1 MGGGTRGDMLKAAEW
16 EFRSRFWL
24 FGAIFW
30 VGFGLYAVDHV
41 NVVELLIDRTVGAGS
56 PNATLVARFVFA
68 FGALLMLLAALIR
81 TWGGS
86 YLRASVV
93 HDENLHSEKVVAEG
107 PYRWVRNPL
116 YLGNLLMACSFAL
129 MASRSGAVV
138 ILAGMV
144 IFCLRLI
151 GIEEAQ
157 LEREQGEGYL
167 RYRERVPRLIPSITP
182 RLPASGTE
190 PQWKQAFAGEI
201 FVWAFFLGVL
211 AFVITLKIWTTW
223 LMVALGLGIYI
234 VRAYT
239 TVARKKT
246 AQAP

>member
-1 MGGGTRGDMLKAAEW
+1 MLKATEW
-16 EFRSRFWL
+16 EFRNRFWL

-30 VGFGLYAVDHV
+30 VGFGLYAIDHV
-41 NVVELLIDRTVGAGS
+41 NVVELLIDRSVGHDS
-56 PNATLVARFVFA
+56 PNDMLVARLAFG

-86 YLRASVV
+86 YLRAIVV
-93 HDENLHSEKVVAEG
+93 HDANLHSEKVVADG
-107 PYRWVRNPL
+107 PYRHVRNPL

-138 ILAGMV
+138 LVAGMT

-151 GIEEAQ
+151 GLEEAQ

-167 RYRERVPRLIPSITP
+167 RYRDRVPRLIPSIAP
-182 RLPASGTE
+182 RLPASGAE
-190 PQWKQAFAGEI
+190 PQWKQAFGGEI

-239 TVARKKT
+239 TVGKKKT